1 MKIKATAL
9 GISLAL
15 LANQGFAG
23 EYEINTFLTVGAAS
37 VRADAPNDDALY
49 LQRIGDSVSV
59 EYDTRYGINLR
70 TELTSDITGAAQL
83 LAHNRDGNQYD
94 FDLEWGFVEY
104 TMGNFRVRVGKLN
117 LQTFLLSDYIEVG
130 YLYPWVRPPEEVYG
144 FNPMRNYPGFEI
156 MHTANVGKGKFTSML
171 FMGSNDVQLS
181 PTTTFKARNGI
192 GTNFQLDM
200 PNFTL
205 RAGMITPTV
214 EYVQTAA
221 FTPNSGGAAVLPGG
235 QIKNNDRMWMT
246 TVGFSFDY
254 AGLVGYGEY
263 IDVSTDGSLHEVFP
277 DQTGSYITLGYQV
290 GKFLPFVTVATAEA
304 TPFTGTLVDGV
315 NLVPNPAVAQ
325 DSVSLGIRYDVNDYS
340 ALKFEYKTIDPET
353 VAVPVNWNGG
363 PQTAVPFNAGFL
375 IGAQDPAA
383 AEANGYDLVTLT
395 YDMIF

>member
-1 MKIKATAL
+1 MKIKATTL

-37 VRADAPNDDALY
+37 VRADAPNDQALY

-83 LAHNRDGNQYD
+83 LAHNRDGNAYD

-181 PTTTFKARNGI
+181 PSTTFKARNGI

-205 RAGMITPTV
+205 RAGFISPTV
-214 EYVQTAA
+214 EYVQTPH
-221 FTPNSGGAAVLPGG
+221 FNAVPGVGVLTMDGG
-235 QIKNNDRMWMT
+235 QIKNNDRMYMT

-263 IDVSTDGSLHEVFP
+263 IKTTTDGSLHEIFP
-277 DQTGSYITLGYQV
+277 DQEGSYVTLGYQV
-290 GKFLPFVTVATAEA
+290 GKFLPFVTVGSAEA
-304 TPFTGTLVDGV
+304 TPFTGTLTDSVG
-315 NLVPNPAVAQ
+315 LVPNPAVAQ
-325 DSVSLGIRYDVNDYS
+325 DSISLGVRYDVNDYS
-340 ALKFEYKTIDPET
+340 ALKFEYKTIDPDAA
-353 VAVPVNWNGG
+353 AVQVDWTGAGG
-363 PQTAVPFNAGFL
+363 PAMAIPFNAGFL
-375 IGAQDPAA
+375 MGANPTMEDY
-383 AEANGYDLVTLT
+383 EVVTLT

>member
-1 MKIKATAL
+1 MKIKSTAL

-15 LANQGFAG
+15 LANQSMAG

-37 VRADAPNDDALY
+37 VRADAPNDQGLY

-70 TELTSDITGAAQL
+70 TELTSDISGAAQL

-104 TMGNFRVRVGKLN
+104 AMGDFRIRVGKLN

-156 MHTANVGKGKFTSML
+156 MHTANVGNGGKFTSMI
-171 FMGSNDVQLS
+171 FIGSNDVQLS

-205 RAGMITPTV
+205 RAGIITPTV
-214 EYVQTAA
+214 EYVQTTA
-221 FTPNSGGAAVLPGG
+221 FMPGSGGTAVLPGG
-235 QIKNNDRMWMT
+235 TIKNNDRMWMST
-246 TVGFSFDY
+246 LGFSFDF
-254 AGLVGYGEY
+254 ANFVGYGEY
-263 IDVSTDGSLHEVFP
+263 IKVETDGSLQEVFP
-277 DQTGSYITLGYQV
+277 DQDGNYVTLGYQM
-290 GKFLPFVTVATAEA
+290 GKFLPFVTVAAAEA
-304 TPFTGTLVDGV
+304 SPFTGTLTDAVG
-315 NLVPNPAVAQ
+315 LVPNPAVAQ
-325 DSVSLGIRYDVNDYS
+325 DSVSIGIRYDVNDYS
-340 ALKFEYKTIDPET
+340 ALKFEYKTIDPDPSY
-353 VAVPVNWNGG
+353 VQINWTGAQG
-363 PQTAVPFNAGFL
+363 PQAFNAGWL
-375 IGAQDPAA
+375 IGGDPTLDDY
-383 AEANGYDLVTLT
+383 EVVSLT